1 MIARPTVPPICWK
14 NDRLLTAEPIWR
26 TGTLFWTISGNTAN
40 VGPTPMPV
48 TSIASHSSGSGVS
61 ARSWVSIA
69 SPTAVVT
76 SAPNTSSR

>member
-1 MIARPTVPPICWK
+1 MPPTCWK

-26 TGTLFWTISGNTAN
+26 TGTLFWTMSGNTAN
-40 VGPTPMPV
+40 IGPTPRPV

-61 ARSWVSIA
+61 ARSCVSTA

-76 SAPNTSSR
+76 SAANVIHR